1 LADLLVDLQGFAKT
15 DIEANERA
23 IRQLDLSPNQA
34 TAAKVALDEITTA
47 IEAIPEVVTERVET
61 TFANAAILSRSS
73 IEQDVKTAVEGERIL
88 LTENLALSVA
98 RSIGGSG
105 GGRPTDGAERKPE
118 MPERPRRRPQRPT
131 VPGHDPA
138 WDDFKDRLLK
148 RLQKKAPEEIADAAL
163 HAVVSTIKHSPK
175 TIAGLGAALVLWSAS
190 YPIIIGSSLAVT
202 VAWIRYELAKRHQ
215 SKD

>member
-1 LADLLVDLQGFAKT
+1 MADLLVDLQGFAKT

-23 IRQLDLSPNQA
+23 IRQLDLSPTQA
-34 TAAKVALDEITTA
+34 AAAKVALDEITSA
-47 IEAIPEVVTERVET
+47 IETIPEVVTERVET
-61 TFANAAILSRSS
+61 TFANAAILSGTS
-73 IEQDVKTAVEGERIL
+73 IETDVKVAVEGERVL

-105 GGRPTDGAERKPE
+105 GRPPDVIEPKPE
-118 MPERPRRRPQRPT
+118 KPEGPRRRPRKPT
-131 VPGHDPA
+131 APGKEPT
-138 WDDFKDRLLK
+138 WDDFRERLLK
-148 RLQKKAPEEIADAAL
+148 RLQQKAPEAIADAAL

-175 TIAGLGAALVLWSAS
+175 TIAGLGAAFVLWSAS

-202 VAWIRYELAKRHQ
+202 VAWIRYELAKRHT